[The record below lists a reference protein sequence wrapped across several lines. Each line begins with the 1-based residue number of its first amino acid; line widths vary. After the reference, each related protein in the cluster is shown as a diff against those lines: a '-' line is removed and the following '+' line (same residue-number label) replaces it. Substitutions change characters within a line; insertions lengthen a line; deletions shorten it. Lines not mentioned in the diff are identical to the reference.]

1 MNKEEAQA
9 LIQRYIDGTCTAE
22 EKVWVERWCNEQFD
36 QLDPVPLADIDA
48 IGEIIAKQ
56 LPVHKKRKGNGSWL
70 IAAAIA
76 GIAACLGI
84 ALYLNKE
91 TATVTPPQA
100 VHDIAPG
107 GDQAY
112 LTLHTGEVIPLAKS
126 EHDTLLAQTGIS
138 VSKTADGE
146 LIYTVTEETSK
157 PSDSLTYNSVSTP
170 KGGQF
175 QVRLPDGTKVWLN
188 AESSITYPTS
198 FASATERKITLRG
211 EAYFEVAR
219 DVTKPFVV
227 HTASQPD
234 KPEQEVYVLGTR
246 FNINSYE
253 NEGVVK
259 TTLVEGAVRVE
270 AKGKQLTL
278 KPNEQA
284 RLKSTGFAV
293 ETVSTEEA
301 LAWKNGYFMFDNEGI
316 ESIMR
321 KIARWYDV
329 EIAFQR
335 TDSEQVFSGTVS
347 KFSNVS
353 TVLNIL
359 ELTGGVQFEIEERR
373 IVVK

>member
-1 MNKEEAQA
+1 MTRKEAQA

-22 EKVWVERWCNEQFD
+22 EKAWVEQWCNEQFD
-36 QLDPVPLADIDA
+36 QSDPINTADMDA
-48 IGEIIAKQ
+48 VGETIARR
-56 LPVHKKRKGNGSWL
+56 LPVHKKRKANRSWL

-76 GIAACLGI
+76 GLTASLGI
-84 ALYLNKE
+84 AFYLHKE
-91 TATVTPPQA
+91 TSVIQPQQVA
-100 VHDIAPG
+100 HDIAPG

-112 LTLHTGEVIPLAKS
+112 LTLHTGEVIPLAEL

-138 VSKTADGE
+138 ISKTADGE
-146 LIYTVTEETSK
+146 LIYTLTEGASK
-157 PSDSLTYNSVSTP
+157 RSDPLTYNSVSTP

-175 QVRLPDGTKVWLN
+175 QVQLPDGTRVWLN

-198 FASATERKITLRG
+198 FASLVERKITLRG

-219 DVTKPFVV
+219 DVAKPFIVR
-227 HTASQPD
+227 TASHNG
-234 KPEQEVYVLGTR
+234 KLGQEVYVLGTR

-253 NEGVVK
+253 NEGAVE

-270 AKGKQLTL
+270 AAGNQVLL
-278 KPNEQA
+278 KPNQQA
-284 RLKSTGFAV
+284 RLKPTGLNV
-293 ETVSTEEA
+293 TTVNTEEA

-329 EIAFQR
+329 EIVFQQ

-347 KFSNVS
+347 KFTNVS

-359 ELTGGVQFEIEERR
+359 ELTGGVQFEIEGRR
-373 IVVK
+373 ITVK